1 MENKL
6 NHIPSSLQ
14 SDSMRIDKFPFLWR
28 SYKSFKSNANKLCD
42 EYNYCRIEPSEM
54 KRQYVKHIFYGL
66 CVILIASAIGFMI
79 KSAAS
84 RVQHPRYDRTRY
96 RKVVKEG
103 IFWDSVEWHE
113 R

>member
-28 SYKSFKSNANKLCD
+28 SYKSFKSNANELCD

-54 KRQYVKHIFYGL
+54 KRQYVKHIIYCLFVVL
-66 CVILIASAIGFMI
+66 ILGCILFGVKMLVAGR
-79 KSAAS
+79 K
-84 RVQHPRYDRTRY
+84 PKYDRVRY

-103 IFWDSVEWHE
+103 LFWDSVEYHE